1 MTRNII
7 YLLIYWAVSGAILV
21 HKILDGVEK
30 PKVKDWLPTFILAP
44 LIFPFFMAINSP
56 RYNDAI
62 GGYFGTGRKKKEE
75 QKQKQKK
82 QKQEMHQRGATT

>member
-21 HKILDGVEK
+21 YKILDGVEK
-30 PKVKDWLPTFILAP
+30 PKVKDWLPTLILAP

-62 GGYFGTGRKKKEE
+62 GGCFGTGRKKKEE

-82 QKQEMHQRGATT
+82 QKQEKHQRGATT